1 MTVSN
6 SSPSS
11 RSQSS
16 KTVSSQP
23 RHRIAI
29 NGYGRI
35 GRCILRALF
44 ETGLQHEFDVVAI
57 NELADCKTIG
67 HLTKYDSTHG
77 RFPGDVNVDNDLLTI
92 DEQQIQIL
100 HHETID
106 DLPWAELNID
116 LVLECT
122 GAFSDRATAQ
132 RHIDQGA
139 KRVLFSQPGQSDVDA
154 TIVYGV
160 NEDILSSEQTIVSNA
175 SCTTNCSIPVIQ
187 TLHQRFGVESGV
199 ITTLHSAMNDQPVI
213 DAYHHTDLRKTRSIM
228 NSMIP
233 VDTGLARGIER
244 FLPELSGRFEAQA
257 MRVPTANVS
266 AIDLTLVLQQ
276 DVDVA
281 TINQTLKHA
290 AGNHFHGVLGYTE
303 ELLASCDFNH
313 DARSGVVDAGQTR
326 VAGKRLVKLLVWFD
340 NEWGYA
346 NRMLDV
352 SRHWLKQSH

>member
-1 MTVSN
+1 ML
-6 SSPSS
+6 
-11 RSQSS
+11 RL
-16 KTVSSQP
+16 
-23 RHRIAI
+23 AI

-35 GRCILRALF
+35 GRCVLRALF
-44 ETGLQHEFDVVAI
+44 EAGLHDRLQIVAI
-57 NELADCKTIG
+57 NELADCKTIA

-77 RFPGDVNVDNDLLTI
+77 RFPGAVSLSDDCLHI
-92 DEQQIQIL
+92 DGHSIQVL
-100 HHETID
+100 HCKRIT
-106 DLPWAELNID
+106 DLPWAALGVD

-132 RHIDQGA
+132 LHIDQGA
-139 KRVLFSQPGQSDVDA
+139 KRVLFSQPAEADVDA

-160 NEDILSSEQTIVSNA
+160 NEQDLTCAHTIVSNA

-187 TLHQRFGVESGV
+187 ALHEAFGVESGV

-213 DAYHHTDLRKTRSIM
+213 DAYHHTDLRKTRSAI
-228 NSMIP
+228 NSIIP

-244 FLPELSGRFEAQA
+244 FLPELAGRFEAQA

-266 AIDLTLVLQQ
+266 AIDLTVLVQR
-276 DVDVA
+276 DVTVA
-281 TINQTLKHA
+281 EVNAMLKRV
-290 AGNHFHGVLGYTE
+290 AGTHFHGVLGYTE

-313 DARSGVVDAGQTR
+313 DAHSGVVDAGQTR
-326 VAGKRLVKLLVWFD
+326 VANKRLVKVLTWFD

-352 SRHWLKQSH
+352 VCAWQAVLHE